1 MMNKDE
7 ILAQEAKLTFES
19 FNNDMALA
27 LVEIINEDVKQ
38 HYLKKVGIRIVHNGL
53 VVLHFLMNDRKES
66 PWLQRKVKTVIASS
80 HSSLYV
86 YAERDQN
93 PTYHDWIED
102 STQAVCGGGFPIIEN
117 GKITGAICVSG
128 LDHLDDHEVVVNAL
142 QTVLQKIT
150 E

>member
-1 MMNKDE
+1 MMNKTD
-7 ILAQEAKLTFES
+7 ILAQEATLTFES

-27 LVEIINEDVKQ
+27 LAEAINDDVKQ

-66 PWLQRKVKTVIASS
+66 PWLQRKVKTVMESG

-93 PTYHDWIED
+93 STYHNWIED

-128 LDHLDDHEVVVNAL
+128 LDHLDDHAVIVKAL
-142 QTVLQKIT
+142 QTVLQKN
-150 E
+150 